1 MPDSQISQREYGQ
14 LEAHVAQLRDD
25 VRALQTTVNAMAE
38 MMAQARG
45 GWRTIA
51 IIGGIAG
58 TIGGAIAWVVSHIK
72 VTP

>member
-1 MPDSQISQREYGQ
+1 MPETPISHREYGQ
-14 LEAHVAQLRDD
+14 LEAHVAQLRED
-25 VRALQTTVNAMAE
+25 VKTLQATVNSMVAMME
-38 MMAQARG
+38 QARG